1 MKYLFGFLVTVG
13 LIVLLIILLATGG
26 SSKTTLPN
34 TSKLL
39 TTYSYD
45 PTALVRLTVDSPIT
59 APQNHHAARITVS
72 RDNTTFEQLVGYNGQ
87 ITSTQSYPNTQT
99 SYVTFLRAIELAG
112 FTRGDTAANLKNDRG
127 YCALGSRY
135 IFEFEAGGKQL
146 ERFWSTSCG
155 GIRSFKGN
163 TNLNLSLFRKQVPD
177 FDNLTS
183 NNDFSIGL

>member
-39 TTYSYD
+39 TTYSND

-99 SYVTFLRAIELAG
+99 SYVTFLRAIEDRKS
-112 FTRGDTAANLKNDRG
+112 TRLNSSHVLR
-127 YCALGSRY
+127 SRMPSS
-135 IFEFEAGGKQL
+135 A
-146 ERFWSTSCG
+146 
-155 GIRSFKGN
+155 
-163 TNLNLSLFRKQVPD
+163 
-177 FDNLTS
+177 
-183 NNDFSIGL
+183 